1 MGAAAGGTLALAL
14 LVCGCVF
21 AAMAGPAVSLHLRT
35 EALHQALNRVGPL
48 GTAIEMDASW
58 AAFTQA
64 FTGQPVLT
72 EDDLSG
78 ATSALASGLAAS
90 VPLAPGSWA
99 GLTTTLRDVLSGTGP
114 LPVGYHPE
122 LEVAYRDQLTSNI
135 QVIAGRVADAAIP
148 PGVLGVAVTPPTAA
162 RYALHPGSR
171 LKLKSSHGPIDLLV
185 TAIVRPRNPA
195 SAFWATDPL
204 LTTVDLTHNLVS
216 DQFSVLTGALA
227 DPGQL
232 AAVQSA
238 FCPAVS
244 NGCDFMRLQWNF
256 RSPSAR

>member
-1 MGAAAGGTLALAL
+1 VGAAAGGALALAL

-90 VPLAPGSWA
+90 VPLAPS
-99 GLTTTLRDVLSGTGP
+99 
-114 LPVGYHPE
+114 
-122 LEVAYRDQLTSNI
+122 
-135 QVIAGRVADAAIP
+135 
-148 PGVLGVAVTPPTAA
+148 
-162 RYALHPGSR
+162 
-171 LKLKSSHGPIDLLV
+171 
-185 TAIVRPRNPA
+185 
-195 SAFWATDPL
+195 
-204 LTTVDLTHNLVS
+204 
-216 DQFSVLTGALA
+216 
-227 DPGQL
+227 
-232 AAVQSA
+232 
-238 FCPAVS
+238 
-244 NGCDFMRLQWNF
+244 
-256 RSPSAR
+256 